1 MLQRTQQRQAVCSC
15 SGCKIVSEMT
25 SVTAVVN
32 HGVMRSFV
40 ISLLNKCL
48 SKQHS
53 VFLTRQS
60 PWGCNHWGDLSS
72 FFLHHPYHVTLLIVL
87 VTCLL
92 LGNTM
97 KHHDH
102 SKEGRFFWTN
112 GSSVSVHDG
121 KTKALAGSWGPDL
134 KLRATNREHTRNAW
148 GFENSETTLLKHFL
162 QQGHNP

>member
-1 MLQRTQQRQAVCSC
+1 MLQMAQQRQAVCSC
-15 SGCKIVSEMT
+15 SGCKIVNEMT
-25 SVTAVVN
+25 SVTAVVS
-32 HGVMRSFV
+32 HEVVRSFV

-48 SKQHS
+48 SKQHA

-60 PWGCNHWGDLSS
+60 PRCCNHLSS
-72 FFLHHPYHVTLLIVL
+72 FFRHHPYHVTLLIVL

-102 SKEGRFFWTN
+102 SKEVKFLGAN

-121 KTKALAGSWGPDL
+121 KTKALAGS
-134 KLRATNREHTRNAW
+134 
-148 GFENSETTLLKHFL
+148 
-162 QQGHNP
+162 